1 MKAALLVL
9 GATGI
14 VGRGVVQAAIE
25 AKRPVIAVAR
35 DRVGLEQLRSAHP
48 HADITA
54 LVGSVANDA
63 DGATL
68 AAALRDIARPI
79 AGVVAAVA
87 GPGGRGR
94 LLDQPT
100 DALRCKLDA
109 DLLPHLAAARALLP
123 LLADAG
129 RGGSYVLIGGPGSE
143 LPWAG
148 YGLRSVAAAGLR
160 MLACVLHDE
169 ARAMGIRVQLLSVDA
184 PVRIEAQRANA
195 CPQWPTASAI
205 GRRVLALVERAA
217 MGEPAHAIVHY
228 AATQRSKGDRLTLT
242 QPEASTLSPVT
253 TSEADPA
260 TPHVPDINTSPQAPR
275 CQQVVRAL
283 LDSLTLP
290 NTNQENFPR

>member
-14 VGRGVVQAAIE
+14 IGRGVVGAAIE

-35 DRVGLEQLRSAHP
+35 DRDGLEQLRSAHP
-48 HADITA
+48 NADITV
-54 LVGSVANDA
+54 LVGSVANDT
-63 DGATL
+63 DGAIL
-68 AAALRDIARPI
+68 AMALREIARPI
-79 AGVVAAVA
+79 VGVVAAVA
-87 GPGGRGR
+87 GLGGRGR

-100 DALRCKLDA
+100 DALRCRLDA
-109 DLLPHLAAARALLP
+109 DLLPHLAAARVFLP

-148 YGLRSVAAAGLR
+148 YGHRSVAAAGLR

-184 PVRIEAQRANA
+184 PVRIEAQRANT
-195 CPQWPTASAI
+195 CPQWPTATAI
-205 GRRVLALVERAA
+205 GRRALALVERAA

-228 AATQRSKGDRLTLT
+228 AAQRFDGDRLTLT
-242 QPEASTLSPVT
+242 QPQASTSPPAT
-253 TSEADPA
+253 TSEANPA
-260 TPHVPDINTSPQAPR
+260 PPQVPDGNASLRTAR
-275 CQQVVRAL
+275 CQQVVRTL
-283 LDSLTLP
+283 LDSLTLSNP
-290 NTNQENFPR
+290 NQETSPR

>member
-1 MKAALLVL
+1 MRAALLVL

-14 VGRGVVQAAIE
+14 VGRGIVRAAVE
-25 AKRPVIAVAR
+25 AGRPVIAVAR
-35 DRVGLEQLRSAHP
+35 DQAGLEQLRAAHSD
-48 HADITA
+48 ADIA
-54 LVGSVANDA
+54 VLAGSVANDE

-68 AAALRDIARPI
+68 VAALRGIARPI
-79 AGVVAAVA
+79 VGVVAAVA

-100 DALRCKLDA
+100 EALRCKLDA

-148 YGLRSVAAAGLR
+148 YGHRSVAAAALR
-160 MLACVLHDE
+160 MLARALHDE

-195 CPQWPTASAI
+195 CPQWPTATAI
-205 GRRVLALVERAA
+205 GRRALALVERASA
-217 MGEPAHAIVHY
+217 IEPTHAVVPY
-228 AATQRSKGDRLTLT
+228 AARQWTDGDGLTLT
-242 QPEASTLSPVT
+242 QPQASTSPLAT
-253 TSEADPA
+253 TSEANSLSPQ
-260 TPHVPDINTSPQAPR
+260 VPDINTPLLTAR
-275 CQQVVRAL
+275 CQQVVRTL

-290 NTNQENFPR
+290 NPNQETSPR

>member
-14 VGRGVVQAAIE
+14 VGRGIVQAAVG
-25 AKRPVIAVAR
+25 AGRPVIAVAR
-35 DRVGLEQLRSAHP
+35 DPAGLEQLRAAHP
-48 HADITA
+48 DADITVLA
-54 LVGSVANDA
+54 GSVADDD
-63 DGATL
+63 DGAAL
-68 AAALRDIARPI
+68 AAALREIARPI
-79 AGVVAAVA
+79 AGVVAAVT

-100 DALRCKLDA
+100 AALRCKLDA

-148 YGLRSVAAAGLR
+148 YGHRSVAAAALR

-195 CPQWPTASAI
+195 CPQWPTATAI
-205 GRRVLALVERAA
+205 GRRALALVERAA
-217 MGEPAHAIVHY
+217 MGEPAHAVVHY
-228 AATQRSKGDRLTLT
+228 AARQRSDGDRLTLT
-242 QPEASTLSPVT
+242 QPQASTSPLAT
-253 TSEADPA
+253 TSEAHPA
-260 TPHVPDINTSPQAPR
+260 TQQVPDINTSPLTPR

-290 NTNQENFPR
+290 NPNQETFPR

>member
-14 VGRGVVQAAIE
+14 IGRGVVGAAIE

-35 DRVGLEQLRSAHP
+35 DRDGLEQLRSAHP
-48 HADITA
+48 NADITV
-54 LVGSVANDA
+54 LVGSVANDT
-63 DGATL
+63 DGAIL
-68 AAALRDIARPI
+68 AMALREIARPI
-79 AGVVAAVA
+79 IGVVAAVA

-100 DALRCKLDA
+100 DALRCRLDA
-109 DLLPHLAAARALLP
+109 DLLPHLAAARVLLP

-148 YGLRSVAAAGLR
+148 YGHRSVAAAGLR

-195 CPQWPTASAI
+195 CPQWPTATAI
-205 GRRVLALVERAA
+205 GRRALALVERAA

-228 AATQRSKGDRLTLT
+228 AAQRFDDDRLTLT
-242 QPEASTLSPVT
+242 QPQPSTSPPAT
-253 TSEADPA
+253 TSEANPA
-260 TPHVPDINTSPQAPR
+260 PPQVPDGNASLRTAR
-275 CQQVVRAL
+275 CHQVVRTL
-283 LDSLTLP
+283 LDSLTLSNP
-290 NTNQENFPR
+290 NQETSPR

>member
-14 VGRGVVQAAIE
+14 VGRGVVRAAIE

-48 HADITA
+48 DTDITVV
-54 LVGSVANDA
+54 VGSVAIDT
-63 DGATL
+63 DGAAL
-68 AAALRDIARPI
+68 ATALREIARPI
-79 AGVVAAVA
+79 VGVVAAVA
-87 GPGGRGR
+87 GPSGRGR

-148 YGLRSVAAAGLR
+148 YGHRSVAAAALR
-160 MLACVLHDE
+160 MLTCVLHDE

-195 CPQWPTASAI
+195 CPQWPTAIAI
-205 GRRVLALVERAA
+205 GRRALALVERAE
-217 MGEPAHAIVHY
+217 MDEPAHAVVHY
-228 AATQRSKGDRLTLT
+228 AARRRPDSDRLTLT
-242 QPEASTLSPVT
+242 QPQASTSRLATP
-253 TSEADPA
+253 SETHPA
-260 TPHVPDINTSPQAPR
+260 TPQVPDSDASLQTAR
-275 CQQVVRAL
+275 CQQVVRTL
-283 LDSLTLP
+283 LDSLILP
-290 NTNQENFPR
+290 NPNQETSPR

>member
-14 VGRGVVQAAIE
+14 IGRGVVGAAIE

-35 DRVGLEQLRSAHP
+35 DRDGLEQLRSAHP
-48 HADITA
+48 DADITV

-63 DGATL
+63 DGAIL
-68 AAALRDIARPI
+68 ATALREIARPI

-148 YGLRSVAAAGLR
+148 YGHRSVAAAGLR

-195 CPQWPTASAI
+195 CPQWPTATAI
-205 GRRVLALVERAA
+205 GRRALALVDRAA

-228 AATQRSKGDRLTLT
+228 AATRRFDGDRLTLT
-242 QPEASTLSPVT
+242 RPQASTSPLAT
-253 TSEADPA
+253 TSEANAAP
-260 TPHVPDINTSPQAPR
+260 PQVPDGTASLRTAR
-275 CQQVVRAL
+275 CQQVVRTL
-283 LDSLTLP
+283 LDSLTLSNP
-290 NTNQENFPR
+290 NQETSPR

>member
-14 VGRGVVQAAIE
+14 VGRGIVEAAVE
-25 AKRPVIAVAR
+25 AGRPVIAVAR
-35 DRVGLEQLRSAHP
+35 DRAGLEQLQLAHP
-48 HADITA
+48 GADITVLA
-54 LVGSVANDA
+54 GSVANDD

-68 AAALRDIARPI
+68 VAALRGIARPI
-79 AGVVAAVA
+79 IGVVAAVA

-100 DALRCKLDA
+100 EALRCKLDA

-123 LLADAG
+123 LLAEAG

-148 YGLRSVAAAGLR
+148 YGHRSVAAAALR

-184 PVRIEAQRANA
+184 PVRIEAQRAHA
-195 CPQWPTASAI
+195 CPQWPTATAI
-205 GRRVLALVERAA
+205 GRRALALVERAA
-217 MGEPAHAIVHY
+217 MGEPAHAVVHH
-228 AATQRSKGDRLTLT
+228 AASQRLDGDRLTLT
-242 QPEASTLSPVT
+242 QPQASTSPLATTAEATSVT
-253 TSEADPA
+253 PQ
-260 TPHVPDINTSPQAPR
+260 VPDSDGSLRAAR
-275 CQQVVRAL
+275 CQQVVRTL
-283 LDSLTLP
+283 LDSLSISNP
-290 NTNQENFPR
+290 NQETFPR

>member
-14 VGRGVVQAAIE
+14 VGRGIVQAAVE

-35 DRVGLEQLRSAHP
+35 DHAGLEQLQLAHP
-48 HADITA
+48 DADITVLA
-54 LVGSVANDA
+54 GSVANDE

-68 AAALRDIARPI
+68 AAALREIARPI

-100 DALRCKLDA
+100 EVLRCKLDA

-148 YGLRSVAAAGLR
+148 YGHRSVAAAALR

-195 CPQWPTASAI
+195 CPQWPTATAI
-205 GRRVLALVERAA
+205 GRRALALVERASA
-217 MGEPAHAIVHY
+217 AEPAHAVVPY
-228 AATQRSKGDRLTLT
+228 AASQRFVGDRLTLT
-242 QPEASTLSPVT
+242 QPQASTSPFAT
-253 TSEADPA
+253 TSEGIAA
-260 TPHVPDINTSPQAPR
+260 TPQVPDINTSPMTAG
-275 CQQVVRAL
+275 CQQVVRTL
-283 LDSLTLP
+283 LDSLTLS
-290 NTNQENFPR
+290 NQNQETSPR

>member
-14 VGRGVVQAAIE
+14 VGRGVVRAAIE

-35 DRVGLEQLRSAHP
+35 DRAGLEQLRSAHP
-48 HADITA
+48 DADITA
-54 LVGSVANDA
+54 LVGSVANDG

-68 AAALRDIARPI
+68 AAALREIARPI
-79 AGVVAAVA
+79 VGVIAAVA

-123 LLADAG
+123 LLADSG

-148 YGLRSVAAAGLR
+148 YGHRSVAAAALR

-184 PVRIEAQRANA
+184 PVRIEAQRADA
-195 CPQWPTASAI
+195 CPQWPTATAI
-205 GRRVLALVERAA
+205 GRRALALVERAA
-217 MGEPAHAIVHY
+217 MGEPTHAVVHY
-228 AATQRSKGDRLTLT
+228 AASQRSDGDRLTLT
-242 QPEASTLSPVT
+242 QPQPSTSPLAT
-253 TSEADPA
+253 TSEASPEGPQVREGNA
-260 TPHVPDINTSPQAPR
+260 SLRTTS
-275 CQQVVRAL
+275 CQQVVRTL
-283 LDSLTLP
+283 LDSLTLSNP
-290 NTNQENFPR
+290 NQETSPR

>member
-14 VGRGVVQAAIE
+14 VGRGIVEAAVE
-25 AKRPVIAVAR
+25 ARRPVIAVAR
-35 DRVGLEQLRSAHP
+35 DRAGLEQLRLAHP
-48 HADITA
+48 GDDITV
-54 LVGSVANDA
+54 LVGSVANDD

-68 AAALRDIARPI
+68 AAALREIARPI
-79 AGVVAAVA
+79 IGVVAAVA

-148 YGLRSVAAAGLR
+148 YGHRSVAAAALR

-169 ARAMGIRVQLLSVDA
+169 ARAIGIRVQLLSVDA

-195 CPQWPTASAI
+195 CPQWPTATAI
-205 GRRVLALVERAA
+205 GRRALALVERAA
-217 MGEPAHAIVHY
+217 VDEPAHAVVHY
-228 AATQRSKGDRLTLT
+228 AARRRSDSDRLTLT
-242 QPEASTLSPVT
+242 QPQASTSPLATTAEATSVT
-253 TSEADPA
+253 PQ
-260 TPHVPDINTSPQAPR
+260 VPDSNGSLRAAR
-275 CQQVVRAL
+275 CQQVVRTL
-283 LDSLTLP
+283 LDSLSLSNP
-290 NTNQENFPR
+290 NQETFPR